1 MSLTLRPA
9 TEADAEAIASLLT
22 QLGYPG
28 TADEARA
35 RIRASEGVGSRE
47 VTVAVRDGVVAGLA
61 VGEIAATFHRPGP
74 VARLA
79 LLVTD
84 ESVRGQGVGTAL
96 VRWFEQW
103 ARERGATRAT
113 LESALRREE
122 AHAFYRARG
131 WEATGLR
138 FVRELGPG

>member
-1 MSLTLRPA
+1 MSLMLRRA
-9 TEADAEAIASLLT
+9 TEGDAEAIASLLT
-22 QLGYPG
+22 QLGYPA
-28 TADEARA
+28 TADEAGA

-47 VTVAVRDGVVAGLA
+47 VTVAVKDGVVAGLA
-61 VGEIAATFHRPGP
+61 VGEIAATFHRPAP
-74 VARLA
+74 VGRLA

-84 ESVRGQGVGTAL
+84 ERVRGQGVGTAL

-103 ARERGATRAT
+103 AQDRGARDASLT
-113 LESALRREE
+113 SALRREE

-138 FVRELGPG
+138 FVRKLGPG